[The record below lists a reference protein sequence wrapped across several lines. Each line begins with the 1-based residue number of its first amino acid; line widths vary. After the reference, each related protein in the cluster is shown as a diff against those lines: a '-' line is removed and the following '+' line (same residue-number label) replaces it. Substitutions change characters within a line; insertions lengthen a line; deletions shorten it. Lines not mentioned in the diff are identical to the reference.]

1 MARKPY
7 RKARRLAA
15 DRRYETL
22 FSDPASAPVAPPLV
36 AEDRVLYAL
45 ANCQIALSKAGSIGL
60 SLISLRK
67 SLEAGSPDGLLSP
80 SDADNLLNVCQVLG
94 FAEPLV
100 RFVMG
105 EANL

>member
-1 MARKPY
+1 MTRRAY
-7 RKARRLAA
+7 RNARRIQA

-22 FSDPASAPVAPPLV
+22 FSDPASAPAHPPLI
-36 AEDRVLYAL
+36 ATDRMLYAL
-45 ANCQIALSKAGSIGL
+45 ANCQIVFSRAGSIGL

-105 EANL
+105 GKNL